1 MAWPLGSDGG
11 GEEVSAAVASK
22 ARFDRPILLRGQIK
36 HSGLRVELICGV
48 GTDFYLG
55 AVDISFCGRWLA
67 RLMT

>member
-11 GEEVSAAVASK
+11 GEEVSSAVASK

-48 GTDFYLG
+48 APTF
-55 AVDISFCGRWLA
+55 ISELSIFPFVGDGLLA
-67 RLMT
+67 